1 MDHKGV
7 SKLASVL
14 NKRMA
19 QTAESPS
26 TLDFG
31 VIQAD
36 YSLKPNAFPAAI
48 PARDYLV
55 CATAAA
61 GGAITAGA
69 HVMIAWVGNDA
80 VVIDRYTPAGGM
92 QHG

>member
-14 NKRMA
+14 SQRMVQA
-19 QTAESPS
+19 AESPPV
-26 TLDFG
+26 LDFG
-31 VIQAD
+31 VVQAD
-36 YSLKPNAFPAAI
+36 CSLKPNTFPAAI

-61 GGAITAGA
+61 AVKPGA
-69 HVMIAWVGNDA
+69 HVLIAWVGNDA
-80 VVIDRYTPAGGM
+80 VVIDSITGGAA
-92 QHG
+92 